1 MPAPPERLTSRI
13 DWGTIAP
20 LRLHA
25 RTIAD
30 GLYAGMHRSRRK
42 GPGVE
47 LFGHRP
53 YVPGDDLR
61 WLDWRALMRHDRLIV
76 RELETETDRGLRL
89 IVDASASMAYRGK
102 GAPASKLAFAAL
114 LAAVLGRVALASGDP
129 VGLSWLGGPSS
140 ARPLPPM
147 GGREAFERLVG
158 TLESVG
164 AAGDISESDASV
176 ERALGAIAQRARKGT
191 VVVLFSDL
199 LDLPPASLDRF
210 VALAPG
216 GRTLAVVQ
224 VLDPDEASFPFEGT
238 VRLRSLEGGK
248 RVDTDAGA
256 TRARYLE
263 ALDALT
269 SRWERRLEGHGGK
282 LIRARTDQNPADI
295 VRELVARI
303 AGQPLG
309 GGSR

>member
-1 MPAPPERLTSRI
+1 MRLR
-13 DWGTIAP
+13 
-20 LRLHA
+20 A

-76 RELETETDRGLRL
+76 RELETETDRGLR
-89 IVDASASMAYRGK
+89 IVLDASASMSYRGK
-102 GAPASKLAFAAL
+102 SAPGSKLAFASL

-129 VGLSWLGGPSS
+129 VGLSFLGGPPH

-147 GGREAFERLVG
+147 GGREAFEKLVG
-158 TLESVG
+158 TLESMG
-164 AAGDISESDASV
+164 AVGDISESDASV
-176 ERALGAIAQRARKGT
+176 ERSLGAIAQRARRGT
-191 VVVLFSDL
+191 IIVLLSDL
-199 LDLPPASLDRF
+199 LDLPKATLDRF

-224 VLDPDEASFPFEGT
+224 VLDADEASFPFEGT
-238 VRLRSLEGGK
+238 LRLRSLEGGK
-248 RVDTDAGA
+248 VVETDADA
-256 TRARYLE
+256 MRDRYLE
-263 ALDALT
+263 ALAALT
-269 SRWERRLEGHGGK
+269 NRWERRLEGHGGK
-282 LIRARTDQNPADI
+282 LIRARTDGNPADI
-295 VRELVARI
+295 VREVVAAI
-303 AGQPLG
+303 AGRPLR